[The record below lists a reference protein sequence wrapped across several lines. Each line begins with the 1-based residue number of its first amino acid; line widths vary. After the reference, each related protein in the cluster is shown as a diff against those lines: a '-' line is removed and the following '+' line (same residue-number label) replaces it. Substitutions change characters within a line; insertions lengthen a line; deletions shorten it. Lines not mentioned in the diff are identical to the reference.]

1 MIECSHGIKAT
12 PQKAHLAVL
21 LPKTYERVTIMKNTI
36 LSAKGL
42 CKSFAHNG
50 GQVHILS
57 GLDVDIYEGDF
68 TIIMGA
74 SGSGKS
80 TTLYALSGM
89 DRATAGQVMYNGE
102 DIVKMSE
109 KKLAALRHGDFGF
122 IFQQMHL
129 VSNLSLFENVA
140 VCGYLNKNRTSAD
153 VDKRTDELLDKMGLS
168 KIKDHLP
175 SQCSGGEQQRCAI
188 ARAVINEP
196 KLLFAD
202 EPTGALNRKNT
213 TEVLNLLTE
222 LNRKGQSI
230 LMVTHDARAALRAS
244 RIIYIEDGGIIGELE
259 LAPYTAEEEKS
270 RESQINAWLS
280 SMEW

>member
-1 MIECSHGIKAT
+1 
-12 PQKAHLAVL
+12 
-21 LPKTYERVTIMKNTI
+21 MKQTI

-50 GQVHILS
+50 GQLHILS
-57 GLDVDIYEGDF
+57 HVDMELYEGDF
-68 TIIMGA
+68 TVIMGA

-80 TTLYALSGM
+80 TLLYALSGM
-89 DRATAGQVMYNGE
+89 DRATAGQVMYNGRDLVVAKE
-102 DIVKMSE
+102 NE
-109 KKLAALRHGDFGF
+109 LAKLRHTDFGF

-140 VCGYLNKNRTSAD
+140 VSGYLNKAKTAAQVKERAE
-153 VDKRTDELLDKMGLS
+153 KLLGQMGIS
-168 KIKDHLP
+168 HVKTHLP
-175 SQCSGGEQQRCAI
+175 SQVSGGEQQRCAI

-222 LNRKGQSI
+222 LNGAGQSI
-230 LMVTHDARAALRAS
+230 LMVTHDMKAALRAT
-244 RIIYIEDGGIIGELE
+244 RLLYLEDGKIVGD
-259 LAPYTAEEEKS
+259 LALPPYVPAEEKS
-270 RESQINAWLS
+270 REAQINAWLS